1 LTLFFVFCIIE
12 RTPGEIRPKGIQKPR
27 MSFFNAPAFKKYFL
41 PGLVFQS
48 VVIAGGYGTGRELVE
63 YFLNYG
69 PLGGLLGMLLI
80 TTVMW
85 SVLLA
90 LTFEFSRKFHAYDY
104 RTFFMKLLGPFWFIF
119 EILYFILLFIVLG
132 VIGSAAGALLRDN
145 FGIPFIIGVM
155 IMLGAIGFLTFKG
168 SGLIEKFLSSW
179 SIVLYIVYG
188 LFLIA
193 AVVKFGPE
201 IQKNFRSAV
210 CLPKWPL
217 GGFKYAL
224 YNMGIIPAVLF
235 CVNHIEKRKEAISAG
250 LLAGLIGIL
259 PGLLFFIAV
268 VSRYPAV
275 LPKEVPADYVLQN
288 FGFPLLRIS
297 YLIVLMGTLI
307 ETGTGFIHAVNERLQ
322 SALRAKGKKLLR
334 WQRPVVA
341 LILLL
346 IGLGLS
352 TFGLIP
358 LIAKGYGSVSWGFF
372 IVYIVPLVTL
382 GLYKIIKN
390 KTN

>member
-1 LTLFFVFCIIE
+1 MTFL
-12 RTPGEIRPKGIQKPR
+12 
-27 MSFFNAPAFKKYFL
+27 NAPSFKKYLL

-90 LTFEFSRKFHAYDY
+90 LTFEFSRRFRAYDY
-104 RTFFMKLLGPFWFIF
+104 RTFFIKLLGPFWFIF

-145 FGIPFIIGVM
+145 FGIPFITGVI
-155 IMLGAIGFLTFKG
+155 IMLSAIGFLTFKG

-193 AVVKFGPE
+193 AVLKFGPE
-201 IQKNFRSAV
+201 IQKNFSSAIT
-210 CLPKWPL
+210 LPKWPL

-250 LLAGLIGIL
+250 LLGGLIGIL

-268 VSRYPAV
+268 VSHYPAV
-275 LPKEVPADYVLQN
+275 LPEEVPADYVLRN
-288 FGFPLLRIS
+288 LGFPLLRIL
-297 YLIVLMGTLI
+297 YLLVLMGTLI
-307 ETGTGFIHAVNERLQ
+307 ETGTGFIHAVNERIQ
-322 SALRAKGKKLLR
+322 SALRAKGKKLPR

-341 LILLL
+341 LVLLL

-372 IVYIVPLVTL
+372 IVYIIPLVTL

>member
-1 LTLFFVFCIIE
+1 
-12 RTPGEIRPKGIQKPR
+12 
-27 MSFFNAPAFKKYFL
+27 
-41 PGLVFQS
+41 

-69 PLGGLLGMLLI
+69 PLGGLLGMLII

-90 LTFEFSRKFHAYDY
+90 LTFEFSRMFRAYDY

-155 IMLGAIGFLTFKG
+155 IMLGAIGFLIFKG

-188 LFLIA
+188 LFLIV

-201 IQKNFRSAV
+201 IQN
-210 CLPKWPL
+210 LL
-217 GGFKYAL
+217 G
-224 YNMGIIPAVLF
+224 
-235 CVNHIEKRKEAISAG
+235 
-250 LLAGLIGIL
+250 GLIGIL

-268 VSRYPAV
+268 VSHYPAV
-275 LPKEVPADYVLQN
+275 LPEEVPADYILRN
-288 FGFPLLRIS
+288 FGFTALRIL
-297 YLIVLMGTLI
+297 YLVVLIGTLI
-307 ETGTGFIHAVNERLQ
+307 ETGTGFIHAVNQRIQ
-322 SALRAKGKKLLR
+322 SALQAKGKKLPR

-341 LILLL
+341 LVLLL

-372 IVYIVPLVTL
+372 IVYIIPLVTL
-382 GLYKIIKN
+382 GLYKIIKKKVN
-390 KTN
+390 